1 MTFKFN
7 EIFLNIFFKAK
18 LYEML
23 PKVRRGEAEYSKI
36 EEILNDFKKEDGY
49 SDKIKEFNEK
59 CYEDWRIKDFLRLI
73 KLEVS
78 GFDTDLRSLFY
89 DNPNSDKIIFF
100 YSDELKSKNETDWID
115 CYDFFLKYVQKK
127 KKNEK
132 LFCCNIELNTD
143 IKNIN
148 NICVIKYDSTD
159 KEQILFLIIC
169 A

>member
-1 MTFKFN
+1 
-7 EIFLNIFFKAK
+7 
-18 LYEML
+18 ML

-78 GFDTDLRSLFY
+78 GFDTVLRSLFY

-100 YSDELKSKNETDWID
+100 YSDELKSKNETD
-115 CYDFFLKYVQKK
+115 
-127 KKNEK
+127 
-132 LFCCNIELNTD
+132 
-143 IKNIN
+143 
-148 NICVIKYDSTD
+148 
-159 KEQILFLIIC
+159 
-169 A
+169 